1 MTILLRFWDVVYYS
15 VLSNVKTD
23 YDDDDD
29 DDDDDDGGG
38 GGGGTGDHH
47 MTYPSAGRLF
57 YIFILGFH
65 NFDCVI
71 IGG

>member
-1 MTILLRFWDVVYYS
+1 MMMMNDD
-15 VLSNVKTD
+15 D

-29 DDDDDDGGG
+29 EDVDGGG
-38 GGGGTGDHH
+38 GGTDDHL

-65 NFDCVI
+65 SFDCLM

>member
-1 MTILLRFWDVVYYS
+1 VRILLPFWDVIYYS
-15 VLSNVKTD
+15 VLSNVGTDDD

-29 DDDDDDGGG
+29 DGSGGG
-38 GGGGTGDHH
+38 GSTGDHH

-57 YIFILGFH
+57 NFFILGFH
-65 NFDCVI
+65 SFDCVI